1 MSEYLKSRQ
10 GIWMIQVRKKGS
22 NKIWSVTGA
31 HWFHDRAAAIR
42 EIKTIPWKQYEY
54 RAVRYM
60 PAEKK

>member
-1 MSEYLKSRQ
+1 
-10 GIWMIQVRKKGS
+10 MIQVRKKGS